1 VLEWG
6 APVLR
11 WSLRRLFGAHPS
23 RTVGV
28 VTESFNMRLLRVHP
42 LDSPVVAL
50 AMDVEGAGTDGAK
63 LSRVAGVK
71 FHAGQVIDTF
81 EAAPRA
87 LIPALPAFVGD
98 APVTGYEL
106 SDVAALLAGSS
117 IALGESW
124 WDIGELAS
132 LVLPGGGSATL
143 EALARQLDIDLP
155 LDLPVAFRAVIA
167 QQVYEALV
175 ARVRAQPVAVMRR
188 QADLLSRA
196 RSPLGELLSALAEA
210 PTTNEQGPIT
220 GIDQR
225 EIAARLERR
234 RPIGAPAKAQQMIDP
249 DEMTRMLA
257 GDGVLAKGF
266 PRYQPRLEQ
275 IAMARA
281 VAQALGAPSNYGEG
295 NHLVVE
301 GGTGIGKSV
310 AYLLPAILFA
320 ARNNVRVVVST
331 NTINLQ
337 EQLIAKDIPAL
348 IDVLRD
354 VPGVDLTNFNYT
366 YLKGK
371 ANYLCLRRWEALAN
385 SDLLTPDDAKTMSK
399 TLGWLRHTR
408 TGDRA
413 ELSLQGSDLGTW
425 DRMSASG
432 FGTCGGAR
440 EGACFYRHARDD
452 ANGAQLLVV
461 NHALLLS
468 NMQVDGTVLPDFDYL
483 IIDEAHN
490 LEEAA
495 TRQFGFRVAQTTG
508 EELVERLGNVVHSL
522 GNVLK
527 VTPLDEQKKA
537 DAQLRMTEAQAPL
550 FDVRD
555 RWAKLMVD
563 LAAFGK
569 SQQESNDDGEVR
581 ITPGL
586 RIQPA
591 WSEIEIA
598 WDDFERGSADAA
610 SRADALLRLMDNLPS
625 EMVPGLEDLKNNL
638 GDWSTDQAELR
649 ARVSGFVSNPDAQMV
664 YWLGRSGGPL
674 SMNGAPLEV
683 SSRLSEEL
691 FYAKKSVILTSATL
705 AVRGDFKHVRER
717 LGAEESEEL
726 ALGSPFDY
734 KRAALLALPT
744 DVPEPNR
751 PGYADAVAEIIAG
764 LALEAGGRTLA
775 LFTSHAGVR
784 GTATALR
791 RRLPAKGI
799 PVLAQGVD
807 GSPQQLLARFQE
819 NPKSVLLGTASFW
832 EGVDIAN
839 NAMKVLVVAR
849 LPFNVPTEPVFAAR
863 SGLYDS
869 PFMQYAVPQAVLRFR
884 QGFGRLIRNKDDH
897 GAVIVLDSRIT
908 SKPYGK
914 AFLESVPPATVLR
927 APLAQVLAGV
937 GEWLRAGTLA
947 DPPADVTP

>member
-1 VLEWG
+1 
-6 APVLR
+6 
-11 WSLRRLFGAHPS
+11 
-23 RTVGV
+23 
-28 VTESFNMRLLRVHP
+28 MRLLRVHP

-50 AMDVEGAGTDGAK
+50 AVDVDNASAEKPK
-63 LSRVAGVK
+63 LRRVAGVK
-71 FHAGQVIDTF
+71 FHAGQAIDSF
-81 EAAPRA
+81 EASPRE
-87 LIPALPAFVGD
+87 LIPALSAFVGD
-98 APVTGYEL
+98 APIIGHGL
-106 SDVAALLAGSS
+106 SAAAALLAGSGLV
-117 IALGESW
+117 LGDSW
-124 WDIGELAS
+124 WDVSELAS
-132 LVLPGGGSATL
+132 LVLPGGGATL
-143 EALARQLDIDLP
+143 ESLASQLEVDLP
-155 LDLPVAFRAVIA
+155 SEMHVASRAVIA
-167 QQVYEALV
+167 QQIYEALV
-175 ARVRAQPVAVMRR
+175 ALVRAEPVAVMRR
-188 QADLLSRA
+188 QADLLMRA

-210 PTTNEQGPIT
+210 PTSNIQGPIT

-249 DEMTRMLA
+249 NEMTRLLA
-257 GDGVLAKGF
+257 GDGILAQGF
-266 PRYQPRLEQ
+266 PRYEPRLEQ

-281 VAQALGAPSNYGEG
+281 VAQALGAPSNDGEG

-337 EQLIAKDIPAL
+337 EQLIGKDIPAL
-348 IDVLRD
+348 LDVLRG
-354 VPGVDLTNFNYT
+354 VPGVNLSQFNYT

-371 ANYLCLRRWEALAN
+371 ANYLCLRRWESLAN
-385 SDLLTPDDAKTMSK
+385 SDLLTPDDAKTLSK
-399 TLGWLRHTR
+399 TLGWLQHTR

-413 ELSLQGSDLGTW
+413 ELALQGHDLSTW
-425 DRMSASG
+425 DRMNASS

-440 EGACFYRHARDD
+440 EGACFYRHARDE
-452 ANGAQLLVV
+452 ASGAHLLVV
-461 NHALLLS
+461 NHALLLAD
-468 NMQVDGTVLPDFDYL
+468 MQVGGTVLPDFDYL

-508 EELVERLGNVVHSL
+508 EELVERLGNVIHSL
-522 GNVLK
+522 GNVVK
-527 VTPLDEQKKA
+527 VSPLDEQKRA
-537 DAQLRMTEAQAPL
+537 DAQLRMEEAQFPL
-550 FDVRD
+550 YDVRD
-555 RWAKLMVD
+555 KWAQLMAD
-563 LAAFGK
+563 MAAFAK
-569 SQQESNDDGEVR
+569 AQQESGDDGEVR

-586 RIQPA
+586 RAQPA

-598 WDDFERGSADAA
+598 GDDFERAA
-610 SRADALLRLMDNLPS
+610 ANAANRADALSRLMDDLPA
-625 EMVPGLEDLKNNL
+625 EIVPGLDDLKNNMA
-638 GDWSTDQAELR
+638 DWSADQGDLR
-649 ARVSGFVSNPDAQMV
+649 ARMSGFVSNPDALMV
-664 YWLGRSGGPL
+664 YWLGRSRGPL

-683 SSRLSEEL
+683 STRLSDEL

-726 ALGSPFDY
+726 CLGSPFDY

-744 DVPEPNR
+744 DVPEPNA

-764 LALEAGGRTLA
+764 LAVEAGGRTLT

-784 GTATALR
+784 GTAAALR

-807 GSPQQLLARFQE
+807 GSPQQLLTRFQE
-819 NPKSVLLGTASFW
+819 DPQAVLLGTASFW

-897 GAVIVLDSRIT
+897 GAIVVLDSRIT

-914 AFLESVPPATVLR
+914 AFLDSVPSATVLR
-927 APLAQVLAGV
+927 APLEEVLSGV
-937 GEWLRAGTLA
+937 GDWLRSGVAG
-947 DPPADVTP
+947 